1 MYIKS
6 EGLVLRTVRYGDNSL
21 IVDIYTLYN
30 GYLSFLVRI
39 PKGKKRTSPRMLF
52 QPLSQLSFDADLRP
66 HSRMY
71 YFKDVRPSV
80 VYCDIPVNIYK
91 VTMVMFLAEFLSHV
105 IAKEGKNEPLY
116 AFLKYALEWLDACK
130 GDFSNF
136 HLVFLIKLTLFIGF
150 YPNVDGYHKDD
161 TFDLLNGCFSP
172 IALPAEGRV
181 LPPDRARFV
190 RPLIA
195 MNFDTMHH
203 FHFNHRQRT
212 DVLEVLVDY
221 YRLHVPGFPQL
232 KSLEVLKEVF
242 GV

>member
-6 EGLVLRTVRYGDNSL
+6 EGIVLRTVKYGDNSL
-21 IVDIYTLYN
+21 IADVYTLYN
-30 GYLSFLVRI
+30 GCLPFMVRI
-39 PKGKKRTSPRMLF
+39 PKGKKRSSSRMLF
-52 QPLSQLSFDADLRP
+52 QPLTQLAFDADIRP
-66 HSRMY
+66 GARMH
-71 YFKDVRPSV
+71 YFKEVHIALPYV
-80 VYCDIPVNIYK
+80 DIPINIYK
-91 VTMVMFLAEFLSHV
+91 VTMVMFLAEFLSYA

-150 YPNVDGYHKDD
+150 YPNTDGYRKGD

-172 IALPAEGRV
+172 IALPAEGRI

-212 DVLEVLVDY
+212 DVLEVLVEY
-221 YRLHVPGFPQL
+221 YRLHVPGFPPL
-232 KSLEVLKEVF
+232 RSMDVLKEVF